1 MQLDLDAQP
10 LRFLL
15 DALAYVNVTGSW
27 QPPDAT
33 HTNTTH
39 MVLAL
44 LSEIGRVETR
54 NLTRRGETADAA
66 RLQGGRGDGARGAW
80 DMGRPLRCCRVLA
93 IGARCSVSLMRFDAT
108 GRVTNQALV
117 NLPQG
122 RLYSSQDASSRL
134 MRTFIGNLQ
143 YIRWAGCVSTHG
155 KIGRDD
161 YGAAV

>member
-54 NLTRRGETADAA
+54 NLTRRGAA
-66 RLQGGRGDGARGAW
+66 RLGLTSTETMRRCPW
-80 DMGRPLRCCRVLA
+80 RLVMGRLLRFNVLRMDA
-93 IGARCSVSLMRFDAT
+93 SGSVSSACDDAAGRESLVIIASAT
-108 GRVTNQALV
+108 GDVPTRDT
-117 NLPQG
+117 
-122 RLYSSQDASSRL
+122 RL
-134 MRTFIGNLQ
+134 
-143 YIRWAGCVSTHG
+143 
-155 KIGRDD
+155 
-161 YGAAV
+161 

>member
-66 RLQGGRGDGARGAW
+66 QLLGEQCDVPVALGIWVYSA
-80 DMGRPLRCCRVLA
+80 V
-93 IGARCSVSLMRFDAT
+93 ARCFAWT
-108 GRVTNQALV
+108 RVA
-117 NLPQG
+117 P
-122 RLYSSQDASSRL
+122 
-134 MRTFIGNLQ
+134 
-143 YIRWAGCVSTHG
+143 
-155 KIGRDD
+155 
-161 YGAAV
+161 